1 MSRAAEAPQKTSTNL
16 TPCSSWMQ
24 VRVLM
29 AQGIRAELADLERVI
44 SPVLFSVTLL
54 LLFSFAMGEI
64 PPELKAKVYL
74 AETFLTLLFSLQLSF
89 SRLFEPDRQDHVF
102 DLLRAYP
109 VSHSAWFVAKYAL
122 ILILGTA
129 TLLPTMFFGS
139 FLNHSASSPVFSW
152 AVIGI
157 ALLALAGLASLGV
170 LLSAMTLK
178 ANSRQ
183 ILYPLLYFPLTTPV
197 LLAAIQSSLLILEK
211 GSFPDSARPWVGLL
225 LGFDA
230 IYLTL
235 GILLYPELMDE
246 S

>member
-1 MSRAAEAPQKTSTNL
+1 
-16 TPCSSWMQ
+16 
-24 VRVLM
+24 LM
-29 AQGIRAELADLERVI
+29 
-44 SPVLFSVTLL
+44 
-54 LLFSFAMGEI
+54 
-64 PPELKAKVYL
+64 
-74 AETFLTLLFSLQLSF
+74 
-89 SRLFEPDRQDHVF
+89 
-102 DLLRAYP
+102 
-109 VSHSAWFVAKYAL
+109 
-122 ILILGTA
+122 LGTA

-139 FLNHSASSPVFSW
+139 FLNHSASTPVFSW

-197 LLAAIQSSLLILEK
+197 LLAAIQSSILILQK
-211 GSFPDSARPWVGLL
+211 GAFPDTARPWVGLL

-246 S
+246 T

>member
-1 MSRAAEAPQKTSTNL
+1 MPNADASHVKGL
-16 TPCSSWMQ
+16 TLPRSSPWQQ
-24 VRVLM
+24 VGVLIS
-29 AQGIRAELADLERVI
+29 QGIKAELADLERVI

-54 LLFSFAMGEI
+54 LLFSFSMGEV

-74 AETFLTLLFSLQLSF
+74 AETFLTLLFSLQVSF

-122 ILILGTA
+122 ILMLGTA

-139 FLNHSASSPVFSW
+139 FLNHSASTPVFSW
-152 AVIGI
+152 IVIGI

-197 LLAAIQSSLLILEK
+197 LLAAIQSSVLILEK
-211 GSFPDSARPWVGLL
+211 GVFPEAARPWVGLL

-246 S
+246 T